1 MSKEKLA
8 EFETVARPLIKWLND
23 NHHPMTTIII
33 TPTSAEVLEGVMAF
47 PTNDYIK
54 D

>member
-8 EFETVARPLIKWLND
+8 EFEAVAKPLIKWLND
-23 NHHPMTTIII
+23 NHHPHTTIII
-33 TPTSAEVLEGVMAF
+33 TPDRAEIMEVILAF
-47 PTNDYIK
+47 PTTDYIR